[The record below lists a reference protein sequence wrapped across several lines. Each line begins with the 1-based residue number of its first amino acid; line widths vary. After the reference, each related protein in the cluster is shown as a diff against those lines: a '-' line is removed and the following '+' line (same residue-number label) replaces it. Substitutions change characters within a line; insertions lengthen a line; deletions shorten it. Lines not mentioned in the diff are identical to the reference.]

1 MIVSMHTT
9 SPAYMQRAAI
19 VAAVSFVFFLLTLLA
34 FYVRQQIGYF
44 VLSTAFLVVYLLTM
58 ISWVIRRRAAVR
70 LHEGGLKYRKFS
82 AAWDDIRSVNAGRSG
97 LEIVTV
103 KNNKVMIPLSISG
116 YESIVRAVRQGLEDQ
131 T

>member
-82 AAWDDIRSVNAGRSG
+82 A
-97 LEIVTV
+97 T
-103 KNNKVMIPLSISG
+103 
-116 YESIVRAVRQGLEDQ
+116 
-131 T
+131 